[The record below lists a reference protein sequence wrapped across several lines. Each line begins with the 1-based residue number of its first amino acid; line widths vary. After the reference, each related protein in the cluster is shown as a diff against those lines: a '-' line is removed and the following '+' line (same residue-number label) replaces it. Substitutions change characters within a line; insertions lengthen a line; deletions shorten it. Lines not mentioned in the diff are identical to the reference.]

1 MKKILALLLSLLL
14 VLSVITGCGAE
25 KKSSNE
31 GSTKISAS
39 VANEKQK
46 NAQLQVPCGTMES
59 EASLQHQVAD
69 SLPSPA
75 QWVKRSWIVAAVE

>member
-1 MKKILALLLSLLL
+1 MKKIFALLLSLLL

-46 NAQLQVPCGTMES
+46 NAQQLDKSKKLTAGNTGK
-59 EASLQHQVAD
+59 AG
-69 SLPSPA
+69 PS
-75 QWVKRSWIVAAVE
+75 V